1 MARKSKPK
9 PIRSIL
15 ESTLKGL
22 EVDFQLKAYSIWGA
36 WEEIV
41 GESVAHQAQPR
52 SIRNRILFVDV
63 SHPTWMQELQFLK
76 PKLLERLNAFFG
88 EPLLEDIRFRLGKIA
103 PPLSAPSRDDRWHE
117 EELDEKTVVRME
129 TLLQQIG
136 DGEMKKGL
144 RELLIKGAKLERHR
158 KKST

>member
-1 MARKSKPK
+1 MVRKSKPK
-9 PIRSIL
+9 SIRSIL
-15 ESTLKGL
+15 EGTLKGL

-88 EPLLEDIRFRLGKIA
+88 EPLLQDIRFHLGKIA
-103 PPLSAPSRDDRWHE
+103 PPLSAPSRDDHWHE
-117 EELDEKTVVRME
+117 EELDEETVQHIE
-129 TLLQQIG
+129 SLLQKIG
-136 DGEMKKGL
+136 DGDVRKSL
-144 RELLIKGAKLERHR
+144 REVLIKGAQLERHR
-158 KKST
+158 QKSE